1 MSELVIKDL
10 SVRVEGKQ
18 ILNGVDLAVRGG
30 QIHALMG
37 PNGAGKSTL
46 GNVLMGHPN
55 YEITGG
61 SIKLDGKELADKT
74 PEERAKA
81 GLFLAY
87 QSPISVAGVK
97 LGTFIRT
104 AYKNLHPEHQ
114 IKITEF
120 YNQMKEHMKNL
131 GLDESFIQRAVN
143 DGFSGGE
150 RKRVEILQMVML
162 RPKIV
167 ILDEIDSGLDVDALK
182 LVAAEIREY
191 YNQDVGFLI
200 ITHYQRILKD
210 IEPEFVHVLM
220 HGKIAKD
227 GDKALSLRIEEE
239 GYDWIKPEAEA

>member
-10 SVRVEGKQ
+10 SAKVEGKQ
-18 ILNGVDLAVRGG
+18 ILNGVNLTVKGG
-30 QIHALMG
+30 EIHALMG

-46 GNVLMGHPN
+46 GNVLIGHPS

-61 SIKLDGKELADKT
+61 SVKLDGKELADKT

-81 GLFLAY
+81 GLFLAF

-104 AYKNLHPEHQ
+104 AYKNVHPEDK

-120 YNQMKEHMKNL
+120 YNTMKEHMKNL

-162 RPKIV
+162 KPRIV
-167 ILDEIDSGLDVDALK
+167 VLDEIDSGLDVDALK
-182 LVAAEIREY
+182 LVAAEIKKY

-210 IEPEFVHVLM
+210 IEPEFVHILM
-220 HGKIAKD
+220 SGKIIKD
-227 GDKALSLRIEEE
+227 GDKALSLRIEED
-239 GYDWIKPEAEA
+239 GYDWIKA